1 MTKQEAAIKYI
12 TENYLEF
19 NRLRHDIVS
28 DKLQIR
34 MEADLE
40 SSTTQGASVQR
51 SKAAVQNGS
60 ELWREMTKHDINSI
74 VCHCAQEYDA
84 NITSREVMTA
94 LQSDLIPDVHPLRE
108 YINALPAWKPESG
121 DWIDFV
127 ASQVRVK
134 NNDNKVSGN
143 NNDNTDNLRPNQYPL
158 GAQGEE
164 NTQQPKQLDSTTFQ
178 STPFAHEAHRGP
190 RCSQQ
195 HSERLGEAYKNDNI
209 DNFRG
214 NQYPCRDE
222 DDLNQQLKQLDSTTY
237 SARNNT
243 ASGEGNNTT
252 PDRPRGLSERTS
264 CCQTTTL
271 LDRPYGAE
279 RPMNL
284 TGEADLTVSE
294 AHDLTSNSSQRERSE
309 AERLWRVCFKKWF
322 VAMVASWMKD
332 EVVNHQVLVLIGKQ
346 GIFKTTWLEHL
357 IPPHLR
363 AYACKLANS
372 NDLNKD
378 ERLRIAEFGLISLDE
393 IDSMNNREL
402 NQLKSV
408 ITATD
413 VNERAAYAYTKE
425 RRVRLA
431 SFCASGN
438 RRDFLTD
445 ITGNRRWLPFE
456 VESIQNPFYSI
467 LPYEQMYAQAWA
479 LAQDPMFSY
488 WFDLD
493 EIEVLEEHNQHFRDE
508 SNEEQLLPILFDVP
522 AEGRGEFMTTAQ
534 ISERLVSYGNIKKPM
549 ALSRLGM
556 VLGGIG
562 YRAVTRKINN
572 TRARG
577 WIVYQR
583 DTEEI
588 NSLKRLLK
596 DG

>member
-12 TENYLEF
+12 TENYLDYR
-19 NRLRHDIVS
+19 RLRHDIVA
-28 DKLQIR
+28 DKLQVR
-34 MEADLE
+34 MEKPTPDPFLKDGGNSAVHRSFPSGEDLGE
-40 SSTTQGASVQR
+40 
-51 SKAAVQNGS
+51 AAA
-60 ELWREMTKHDINSI
+60 WREMTKHDINSI

-108 YINALPAWKPESG
+108 YILSLPPYTPDQP

-127 ASQVRVK
+127 ASQV
-134 NNDNKVSGN
+134 KVRESAQ
-143 NNDNTDNLRPNQYPL
+143 DRPA
-158 GAQGEE
+158 GCRSAQVPVDG
-164 NTQQPKQLDSTTFQ
+164 
-178 STPFAHEAHRGP
+178 R
-190 RCSQQ
+190 
-195 HSERLGEAYKNDNI
+195 
-209 DNFRG
+209 
-214 NQYPCRDE
+214 
-222 DDLNQQLKQLDSTTY
+222 
-237 SARNNT
+237 SAAPVVFHNEST
-243 ASGEGNNTT
+243 ASNA
-252 PDRPRGLSERTS
+252 SEVQCSASETN
-264 CCQTTTL
+264 
-271 LDRPYGAE
+271 Y
-279 RPMNL
+279 
-284 TGEADLTVSE
+284 SE
-294 AHDLTSNSSQRERSE
+294 ATHSSQSERSE
-309 AERLWRVCFKKWF
+309 ADRLWRVCFKKWF

-346 GIFKTTWLEHL
+346 GIYKTTWLEHL

-363 AYACKLANS
+363 SYACKLANS
-372 NDLNKD
+372 NELNKD

-456 VESIQNPFYSI
+456 VESIQNPFYTT
-467 LPYEQMYAQAWA
+467 LPYERIYAQAWA
-479 LAQDPMFSY
+479 LAQDPTFSY
-488 WFDLD
+488 WFELD
-493 EIEVLEEHNQHFRDE
+493 EIEVLEAHNQHFRDE

-522 AEGRGEFMTTAQ
+522 AEGKGEFMTTAQ
-534 ISERLVSYGNIKKPM
+534 ISERLVTYGNIKKPM

-556 VLGGIG
+556 VLANGG
-562 YRAVTRKINN
+562 YRAVTRKAGSG
-572 TRARG
+572 RARG

-583 DTEEI
+583 DNDEI
-588 NSLKRLLK
+588 MSLKRLLK
-596 DG
+596 D

>member
-1 MTKQEAAIKYI
+1 MTKQEYAIKYI
-12 TENYLEF
+12 TENYLDYR
-19 NRLRHDIVS
+19 RLRHDIVS

-34 MEADLE
+34 MDLDE
-40 SSTTQGASVQR
+40 VKG
-51 SKAAVQNGS
+51 G
-60 ELWREMTKHDINSI
+60 EYWREMTKHDINSI

-108 YINALPAWKPESG
+108 YILSLQPYTPDQP
-121 DWIDFV
+121 DWIDWV

-134 NNDNKVSGN
+134 
-143 NNDNTDNLRPNQYPL
+143 PL
-158 GAQGEE
+158 G
-164 NTQQPKQLDSTTFQ
+164 D
-178 STPFAHEAHRGP
+178 EAKGD
-190 RCSQQ
+190 
-195 HSERLGEAYKNDNI
+195 K
-209 DNFRG
+209 
-214 NQYPCRDE
+214 
-222 DDLNQQLKQLDSTTY
+222 
-237 SARNNT
+237 AR
-243 ASGEGNNTT
+243 GEG
-252 PDRPRGLSERTS
+252 
-264 CCQTTTL
+264 
-271 LDRPYGAE
+271 
-279 RPMNL
+279 
-284 TGEADLTVSE
+284 
-294 AHDLTSNSSQRERSE
+294 
-309 AERLWRVCFKKWF
+309 LWRGCFKKWF

-456 VESIQNPFYSI
+456 VESIQNPFYAI
-467 LPYEQMYAQAWA
+467 MPYEQMYAQAWA
-479 LAQDPMFSY
+479 LAQDPLFSY

-493 EIEVLEEHNQHFRDE
+493 EIEVLEKHNQHFRDE

-534 ISERLVSYGNIKKPM
+534 ISERLVTYGNIKKPM

-556 VLGGIG
+556 VLGAAGYQSTRPKIG
-562 YRAVTRKINN
+562 GRLI
-572 TRARG
+572 RG
-577 WIVYQR
+577 WLVYQR
-583 DTEEI
+583 DTDETA
-588 NSLKRLLK
+588 SLKRLLK
-596 DG
+596 E

>member
-1 MTKQEAAIKYI
+1 MNKQECAIKYV
-12 TENYLEF
+12 EDNYLQF
-19 NRLRHDIVS
+19 NRLRHDIIA
-28 DKLQIR
+28 DKLQVRCAHPIGDR
-34 MEADLE
+34 LRAPHDTSVAGDPAEAKGE
-40 SSTTQGASVQR
+40 RQEQ
-51 SKAAVQNGS
+51 
-60 ELWREMTKHDINSI
+60 WREMTKHDINSI
-74 VCHCAQEYDA
+74 VCHAAQEYDA

-108 YINALPAWKPESG
+108 YVLSCGEWTEEQP
-121 DWIDFV
+121 DWIDWV

-134 NNDNKVSGN
+134 
-143 NNDNTDNLRPNQYPL
+143 PL
-158 GAQGEE
+158 G
-164 NTQQPKQLDSTTFQ
+164 D
-178 STPFAHEAHRGP
+178 EAKGDKARG
-190 RCSQQ
+190 
-195 HSERLGEAYKNDNI
+195 
-209 DNFRG
+209 
-214 NQYPCRDE
+214 
-222 DDLNQQLKQLDSTTY
+222 
-237 SARNNT
+237 
-243 ASGEGNNTT
+243 
-252 PDRPRGLSERTS
+252 
-264 CCQTTTL
+264 
-271 LDRPYGAE
+271 
-279 RPMNL
+279 
-284 TGEADLTVSE
+284 
-294 AHDLTSNSSQRERSE
+294 
-309 AERLWRVCFKKWF
+309 ERLWRGCFKKWF

-456 VESIQNPFYSI
+456 VESIQNPFYTL
-467 LPYEQMYAQAWA
+467 LPYERMYAQAWA
-479 LAQDPMFSY
+479 LAQDPLFSY

-493 EIEVLEEHNQHFRDE
+493 EIEVMEQHNQYFRDE

-534 ISERLVSYGNIKKPM
+534 ISERLVTYGNIKKPM

-556 VLGGIG
+556 VLGAAGF
-562 YRAVTRKINN
+562 RAVTRNAGSG
-572 TRARG
+572 RARG

-583 DTEEI
+583 DNDEI
-588 NSLKRLLK
+588 KALRRLLK
-596 DG
+596 DETSQLDTAIY

>member
-12 TENYLEF
+12 TENYLDY

-34 MEADLE
+34 MDLE
-40 SSTTQGASVQR
+40 EVKGR
-51 SKAAVQNGS
+51 
-60 ELWREMTKHDINSI
+60 EYWREMTKHDINSI

-108 YINALPAWKPESG
+108 YVLSCGEWTEEQP
-121 DWIDFV
+121 DWIDWV
-127 ASQVRVK
+127 AQQVTVK
-134 NNDNKVSGN
+134 
-143 NNDNTDNLRPNQYPL
+143 PL
-158 GAQGEE
+158 G
-164 NTQQPKQLDSTTFQ
+164 D
-178 STPFAHEAHRGP
+178 EAKGD
-190 RCSQQ
+190 
-195 HSERLGEAYKNDNI
+195 K
-209 DNFRG
+209 
-214 NQYPCRDE
+214 
-222 DDLNQQLKQLDSTTY
+222 
-237 SARNNT
+237 AR
-243 ASGEGNNTT
+243 GEG
-252 PDRPRGLSERTS
+252 
-264 CCQTTTL
+264 
-271 LDRPYGAE
+271 
-279 RPMNL
+279 
-284 TGEADLTVSE
+284 
-294 AHDLTSNSSQRERSE
+294 
-309 AERLWRVCFKKWF
+309 LWRGCFKKWF
-322 VAMVASWMKD
+322 VAMVASWMRD

-456 VESIQNPFYSI
+456 VESIQNPFYTL
-467 LPYEQMYAQAWA
+467 LPYERMYAQAWA
-479 LAQDPMFSY
+479 LAQDPLFSY

-522 AEGRGEFMTTAQ
+522 AEGKGEFMTTAQ
-534 ISERLVSYGNIKKPM
+534 ISERLVTYGNIKKPM

-556 VLGGIG
+556 VLGAAGYQSTRPKIG
-562 YRAVTRKINN
+562 GRLI
-572 TRARG
+572 RG
-577 WIVYQR
+577 WLVYQR
-583 DTEEI
+583 DTDEI
-588 NSLKRLLK
+588 ASLKRLLK
-596 DG
+596 E

>member
-1 MTKQEAAIKYI
+1 MNKQECAIKYV
-12 TENYLEF
+12 EDNYLQF
-19 NRLRHDIVS
+19 NRLRHDIIA
-28 DKLQIR
+28 DKLQVRCAHPIGDGL
-34 MEADLE
+34 EAKGE
-40 SSTTQGASVQR
+40 RQEQ
-51 SKAAVQNGS
+51 
-60 ELWREMTKHDINSI
+60 WREMTKHDINSI
-74 VCHCAQEYDA
+74 VCHAAQEYDA

-108 YINALPAWKPESG
+108 YVLSCGEWTEEQP
-121 DWIDFV
+121 DWIDWV

-134 NNDNKVSGN
+134 
-143 NNDNTDNLRPNQYPL
+143 PL
-158 GAQGEE
+158 G
-164 NTQQPKQLDSTTFQ
+164 D
-178 STPFAHEAHRGP
+178 EAKGDKARG
-190 RCSQQ
+190 
-195 HSERLGEAYKNDNI
+195 
-209 DNFRG
+209 
-214 NQYPCRDE
+214 
-222 DDLNQQLKQLDSTTY
+222 
-237 SARNNT
+237 
-243 ASGEGNNTT
+243 
-252 PDRPRGLSERTS
+252 
-264 CCQTTTL
+264 
-271 LDRPYGAE
+271 
-279 RPMNL
+279 
-284 TGEADLTVSE
+284 
-294 AHDLTSNSSQRERSE
+294 
-309 AERLWRVCFKKWF
+309 ERLWRACFKKWF

-456 VESIQNPFYSI
+456 VESIQNPFTTI
-467 LPYEQMYAQAWA
+467 LPYERIYAQAWA
-479 LAQDPMFSY
+479 LAQDPLFSY
-488 WFDLD
+488 WFDLE
-493 EIEVLEEHNQHFRDE
+493 EIEVLEQHNQYFRDE

-522 AEGRGEFMTTAQ
+522 AEDRGEFMTTAQ
-534 ISERLVSYGNIKKPM
+534 ISERLVTYGNIKKPM

-556 VLGGIG
+556 VLGAAG
-562 YRAVTRKINN
+562 YRSTRPKIGG
-572 TRARG
+572 RLIRG
-577 WIVYQR
+577 WLVYQR
-583 DTEEI
+583 DTDEVA
-588 NSLKRLLK
+588 SLRRLLK
-596 DG
+596 E

>member
-12 TENYLEF
+12 TENYLEY

-34 MEADLE
+34 MDLE
-40 SSTTQGASVQR
+40 GSEWFNVVQNGSTV
-51 SKAAVQNGS
+51 VQNGS
-60 ELWREMTKHDINSI
+60 ELSFKKTTLNNIEREALNNIEQGYWREMTKHDINSI

-108 YINALPAWKPESG
+108 YVLSCGEWTEEQP

-127 ASQVRVK
+127 ASQVKVK
-134 NNDNKVSGN
+134 TSPEG
-143 NNDNTDNLRPNQYPL
+143 
-158 GAQGEE
+158 
-164 NTQQPKQLDSTTFQ
+164 DS
-178 STPFAHEAHRGP
+178 
-190 RCSQQ
+190 
-195 HSERLGEAYKNDNI
+195 L
-209 DNFRG
+209 
-214 NQYPCRDE
+214 E
-222 DDLNQQLKQLDSTTY
+222 D
-237 SARNNT
+237 A
-243 ASGEGNNTT
+243 ASGYSLEFRDEGNNATPSYTTLHHTT
-252 PDRPRGLSERTS
+252 PS
-264 CCQTTTL
+264 
-271 LDRPYGAE
+271 
-279 RPMNL
+279 
-284 TGEADLTVSE
+284 AD
-294 AHDLTSNSSQRERSE
+294 A
-309 AERLWRVCFKKWF
+309 LWRACFKKWF

-456 VESIQNPFYSI
+456 VEEIQNPFFTL
-467 LPYEQMYAQAWA
+467 LPYERMYAQAWA
-479 LAQDPMFSY
+479 LAQDPLFSY

-522 AEGRGEFMTTAQ
+522 AEGKGEFMTTAQ
-534 ISERLVSYGNIKKPM
+534 ISERLVTYGNIKKPM
-549 ALSRLGM
+549 ALGRLGVVM
-556 VLGGIG
+556 GSMG
-562 YRAVTRKINN
+562 YRSVTRGN
-572 TRARG
+572 RQARLRG

-588 NSLKRLLK
+588 AANKKLLAK
-596 DG
+596 ECVTV

>member
-12 TENYLEF
+12 TENYLDYR
-19 NRLRHDIVS
+19 RLRHDIVA
-28 DKLQIR
+28 DKLQVRDAHSLSAPHNATSVIGDPA
-34 MEADLE
+34 EDAALSGYSLE
-40 SSTTQGASVQR
+40 FKG
-51 SKAAVQNGS
+51 G
-60 ELWREMTKHDINSI
+60 EYWREMTKHDINSI

-108 YINALPAWKPESG
+108 YVLSCGEWTEEQP
-121 DWIDFV
+121 DWIDWV
-127 ASQVRVK
+127 AQQVTVK
-134 NNDNKVSGN
+134 
-143 NNDNTDNLRPNQYPL
+143 PL
-158 GAQGEE
+158 G
-164 NTQQPKQLDSTTFQ
+164 D
-178 STPFAHEAHRGP
+178 EAKGD
-190 RCSQQ
+190 
-195 HSERLGEAYKNDNI
+195 K
-209 DNFRG
+209 
-214 NQYPCRDE
+214 
-222 DDLNQQLKQLDSTTY
+222 
-237 SARNNT
+237 AR
-243 ASGEGNNTT
+243 GEG
-252 PDRPRGLSERTS
+252 
-264 CCQTTTL
+264 
-271 LDRPYGAE
+271 
-279 RPMNL
+279 
-284 TGEADLTVSE
+284 
-294 AHDLTSNSSQRERSE
+294 
-309 AERLWRVCFKKWF
+309 LWRGCFKKWF

-456 VESIQNPFYSI
+456 VESIQNPFYTI
-467 LPYEQMYAQAWA
+467 LPYERMYAQAWA
-479 LAQDPMFSY
+479 LAQDPLFSY

-534 ISERLVSYGNIKKPM
+534 ISERLVTYGNIKKPM

-556 VLGGIG
+556 VLGAAGYQSTRPKIG
-562 YRAVTRKINN
+562 GRLI
-572 TRARG
+572 RG
-577 WIVYQR
+577 WLVYQR
-583 DTEEI
+583 DTDEI
-588 NSLKRLLK
+588 ASLKRLLK
-596 DG
+596 E

>member
-1 MTKQEAAIKYI
+1 MNKQECAIKYV
-12 TENYLEF
+12 EDNYLQF
-19 NRLRHDIVS
+19 NRLRHDIIA
-28 DKLQIR
+28 DKLQVRCAHPIGDR
-34 MEADLE
+34 LEAKGE
-40 SSTTQGASVQR
+40 RQEQ
-51 SKAAVQNGS
+51 
-60 ELWREMTKHDINSI
+60 WREMTKHDINSI
-74 VCHCAQEYDA
+74 VCHAAQEYDA

-108 YINALPAWKPESG
+108 YVLSCGEWTEEQP
-121 DWIDFV
+121 DWIDWV

-134 NNDNKVSGN
+134 
-143 NNDNTDNLRPNQYPL
+143 PL
-158 GAQGEE
+158 G
-164 NTQQPKQLDSTTFQ
+164 D
-178 STPFAHEAHRGP
+178 EAKGDKARG
-190 RCSQQ
+190 
-195 HSERLGEAYKNDNI
+195 
-209 DNFRG
+209 
-214 NQYPCRDE
+214 
-222 DDLNQQLKQLDSTTY
+222 
-237 SARNNT
+237 
-243 ASGEGNNTT
+243 
-252 PDRPRGLSERTS
+252 
-264 CCQTTTL
+264 
-271 LDRPYGAE
+271 
-279 RPMNL
+279 
-284 TGEADLTVSE
+284 
-294 AHDLTSNSSQRERSE
+294 
-309 AERLWRVCFKKWF
+309 ERLWRGCFKKWF

-456 VESIQNPFYSI
+456 VESIQSPFTTI
-467 LPYEQMYAQAWA
+467 LPYERMYAQAWA
-479 LAQDPMFSY
+479 LAQDPLFSY
-488 WFDLD
+488 WFDLE
-493 EIEVLEEHNQHFRDE
+493 EIEVLEQHNQYFRDE

-534 ISERLVSYGNIKKPM
+534 ISERLVTYGNIKKPM

-556 VLGGIG
+556 VLGAAG
-562 YRAVTRKINN
+562 YRSTRPKIGG
-572 TRARG
+572 RLIRG
-577 WIVYQR
+577 WLVYQR
-583 DTEEI
+583 DTDEVA
-588 NSLKRLLK
+588 SLRRLLK
-596 DG
+596 E

>member
-12 TENYLEF
+12 TENYLDF
-19 NRLRHDIVS
+19 NRLRHDIVA

-34 MEADLE
+34 MADSLE
-40 SSTTQGASVQR
+40 D
-51 SKAAVQNGS
+51 AALSGYS
-60 ELWREMTKHDINSI
+60 LEFKGGEYWREMTKHDINSI

-108 YINALPAWKPESG
+108 YVLSCGEWTEEQP
-121 DWIDFV
+121 DWIDWV
-127 ASQVRVK
+127 AQQVTVK
-134 NNDNKVSGN
+134 
-143 NNDNTDNLRPNQYPL
+143 PL
-158 GAQGEE
+158 G
-164 NTQQPKQLDSTTFQ
+164 D
-178 STPFAHEAHRGP
+178 EAKGDKARGK
-190 RCSQQ
+190 
-195 HSERLGEAYKNDNI
+195 G
-209 DNFRG
+209 
-214 NQYPCRDE
+214 
-222 DDLNQQLKQLDSTTY
+222 
-237 SARNNT
+237 
-243 ASGEGNNTT
+243 
-252 PDRPRGLSERTS
+252 
-264 CCQTTTL
+264 
-271 LDRPYGAE
+271 
-279 RPMNL
+279 
-284 TGEADLTVSE
+284 
-294 AHDLTSNSSQRERSE
+294 
-309 AERLWRVCFKKWF
+309 LWRACFKKWF

-456 VESIQNPFYSI
+456 VESIQNPFYTL
-467 LPYEQMYAQAWA
+467 LPYERMYAQAWA
-479 LAQDPMFSY
+479 LAQDPLFSY

-534 ISERLVSYGNIKKPM
+534 ISERLVTYGNIKKPM

-556 VLGGIG
+556 VLGTAGFK
-562 YRAVTRKINN
+562 ATKRKIGNIQ
-572 TRARG
+572 TRG

-583 DTEEI
+583 DTDEI
-588 NSLKRLLK
+588 SALRRILK
-596 DG
+596 D

>member
-12 TENYLEF
+12 TENYLDYR
-19 NRLRHDIVS
+19 RLRHDIVS

-34 MEADLE
+34 METDFE
-40 SSTTQGASVQR
+40 SSATPGASVQ
-51 SKAAVQNGS
+51 NGS
-60 ELWREMTKHDINSI
+60 ALWREMTKHDINSI
-74 VCHCAQEYDA
+74 VCHAAQEYDA

-108 YINALPAWKPESG
+108 YVLSCGKWTEEQP

-127 ASQVRVK
+127 ASQVRVA
-134 NNDNKVSGN
+134 DNASDSEKGSNGSKG
-143 NNDNTDNLRPNQYPL
+143 YK
-158 GAQGEE
+158 GE
-164 NTQQPKQLDSTTFQ
+164 
-178 STPFAHEAHRGP
+178 
-190 RCSQQ
+190 
-195 HSERLGEAYKNDNI
+195 
-209 DNFRG
+209 
-214 NQYPCRDE
+214 
-222 DDLNQQLKQLDSTTY
+222 
-237 SARNNT
+237 SAVET
-243 ASGEGNNTT
+243 S
-252 PDRPRGLSERTS
+252 RTS
-264 CCQTTTL
+264 RTPSTK
-271 LDRPYGAE
+271 
-279 RPMNL
+279 
-284 TGEADLTVSE
+284 AD
-294 AHDLTSNSSQRERSE
+294 A
-309 AERLWRVCFKKWF
+309 LWRGCFKKWF

-456 VESIQNPFYSI
+456 VESIQNPFYTI
-467 LPYEQMYAQAWA
+467 LPYDRMYAQAWA
-479 LAQDPMFSY
+479 LAQDPLFSY

-508 SNEEQLLPILFDVP
+508 SNEEQLLDVYFAVP
-522 AEGRGEFMTTAQ
+522 AEGASNTKFLTTAE
-534 ISERLVSYGNIKKPM
+534 ISERLIYYGNIKRPLS
-549 ALSRLGM
+549 LSRLG
-556 VLGGIG
+556 VLLSQKGFLSIRRGSPQ
-562 YRAVTRKINN
+562 R
-572 TRARG
+572 RG
-577 WIVYQR
+577 WIVYER
-583 DTEEI
+583 DNEEI
-588 NSLKRLLK
+588 NAERRILSKT
-596 DG
+596 

>member
-1 MTKQEAAIKYI
+1 MTKQECAIKYI

-28 DKLQIR
+28 DKLQVR
-34 MEADLE
+34 CAHNLGEEAKGDE
-40 SSTTQGASVQR
+40 ASRQ
-51 SKAAVQNGS
+51 
-60 ELWREMTKHDINSI
+60 EYWREMTKHDINSI
-74 VCHCAQEYDA
+74 VCHAAQEYDA

-108 YINALPAWKPESG
+108 YVLSCGEWTEEQP

-134 NNDNKVSGN
+134 ASPESDSLEDATLQDAAK
-143 NNDNTDNLRPNQYPL
+143 PL
-158 GAQGEE
+158 QFRGEE
-164 NTQQPKQLDSTTFQ
+164 NK
-178 STPFAHEAHRGP
+178 
-190 RCSQQ
+190 
-195 HSERLGEAYKNDNI
+195 
-209 DNFRG
+209 
-214 NQYPCRDE
+214 
-222 DDLNQQLKQLDSTTY
+222 
-237 SARNNT
+237 
-243 ASGEGNNTT
+243 
-252 PDRPRGLSERTS
+252 
-264 CCQTTTL
+264 
-271 LDRPYGAE
+271 
-279 RPMNL
+279 
-284 TGEADLTVSE
+284 AD
-294 AHDLTSNSSQRERSE
+294 
-309 AERLWRVCFKKWF
+309 RLWRGCFKKWF

-456 VESIQNPFYSI
+456 VESIQNPFYTI
-467 LPYEQMYAQAWA
+467 LPYERMYAQAWA
-479 LAQDPMFSY
+479 LAQDPLFSY

-493 EIEVLEEHNQHFRDE
+493 EIEVLEQHNQYFRDE

-534 ISERLVSYGNIKKPM
+534 ISERLVTYGNIKKPM

-556 VLGGIG
+556 VLGAAGYQSTRPKIG
-562 YRAVTRKINN
+562 GRLI
-572 TRARG
+572 RG
-577 WIVYQR
+577 WLVYQR
-583 DTEEI
+583 DTDEI
-588 NSLKRLLK
+588 ASLKRLLK
-596 DG
+596 E